1 MNTIKKNTAYILTF
15 TFVSA
20 IAFIFLF
27 IAVGMVPF
35 WQQLS
40 GIEIQAWWSDHF
52 VKFGFLMIFIH
63 LLSIITSIYA
73 YRLNRKEDDKQI
85 KRLWLIAL
93 VTLLICQALN
103 FVLYGGFYNAALMS
117 GTLEPQIALET
128 FDNWCFYHKVRTA
141 FVWFSFISFIII
153 GIKSKK

>member
-1 MNTIKKNTAYILTF
+1 MNIAKKNTAYILTF
-15 TFVSA
+15 IFVSA
-20 IAFIFLF
+20 IAFIYLF

-52 VKFGFLMIFIH
+52 VRFGFLMIFIH
-63 LLSIITSIYA
+63 LLSIVSSIYA
-73 YRLNRKEDDKQI
+73 YRLQRKEEKQI
-85 KRLWLIAL
+85 KRLWLLAL
-93 VTLLICQALN
+93 ITLLICQAFN
-103 FVLYGGFYNAALMS
+103 FVLYGGFYNAALLS

-128 FDNWCFYHKVRTA
+128 FDNGDFYHKVRTA
-141 FVWFSFISFIII
+141 FVGISLISLTVI